1 MRGDM
6 IHRRSD
12 VISKPGAA
20 FLSLTAVLLSI
31 FLIAVP
37 GCKKSE
43 KKTFVVGYVNPHPG
57 EKNGAQGFLRN
68 MSKFGYVE
76 GQNVMYMRCVS
87 KDNKIIEKALRE
99 MVAKKVDLIFTVTT
113 PAAAMAK
120 RITEGT
126 NIPVL
131 FIMYDAVG
139 SGTVE
144 TLVNHRENI
153 TGVQL
158 SGSTAKALEWLLA
171 IRPKARHIFVPVCF
185 DPGASELS
193 LTDLKTTAAKLGM
206 KLTISE
212 VATVDELHVALSS
225 MPKDIDAIF
234 MIHSWL
240 VGCNVR
246 MVLDHAV
253 RRKIPVA
260 SAGHVHFDDGVVI
273 SYGPRDD
280 RTGSQAARLADRILH
295 GIPAVDLP
303 VETSDFFLGINLKTA
318 QAMSFEIPAEVLQ
331 QADFIVR
338 D

>member
-1 MRGDM
+1 MC
-6 IHRRSD
+6 RRDITKSWRP
-12 VISKPGAA
+12 VEA
-20 FLSLTAVLLSI
+20 FLSLTAVVLSAI
-31 FLIAVP
+31 FLIAIP

-43 KKTFVVGYVNPHPG
+43 KKTFVVGYVNPNP
-57 EKNGAQGFLRN
+57 EERNGAQGFLRN
-68 MSKFGYVE
+68 MPKFGYVE
-76 GQNVMYMRCVS
+76 GQNVTYMRCET
-87 KDNKIIEKALRE
+87 KDKKIIENALRE
-99 MVAKKVDLIFTVTT
+99 MVAKKADLIFTMTT
-113 PAAAMAK
+113 PATVMAR

-131 FIMYDAVG
+131 FVMYDAVG

-144 TLVNHRENI
+144 TLIKHRGNI

-158 SGSTAKALEWLLA
+158 SGSTPKALEWLLA
-171 IRPKARHIFVPVCF
+171 IRPGARHIFVPVCF
-185 DPGASELS
+185 DTGAAELS
-193 LTDLKTTAAKLGM
+193 LTALKQTAAKLGI

-212 VATVDELHVALSS
+212 VATVDELHVSLSS

-240 VGCNVR
+240 VGCNAKA
-246 MVLDHAV
+246 VLAQAA

-280 RTGSQAARLADRILH
+280 STGYQTARLADRILH
-295 GIPAVDLP
+295 GVPAVDLP

-318 QAMSFEIPAEVLQ
+318 RSMSFEIPADVLQ

-338 D
+338 E